1 MGAPPIEQPR
11 RACKS
16 TFMFNLVLHPFPKV
30 GDTCLPVP
38 NGSGATAHQPPARAT
53 RTTALAN
60 STCVCAAVSYHWT
73 FFNRK
78 SIQPVDPVAAVQN
91 SKWVGSTRY
100 GGAQKFVPRPTA
112 RYAIISF
119 EVTQGHEV
127 CMRGTYC
134 PQMPFRRPA
143 TAVPTYSAHYQWT
156 LDRGSNFLS
165 NRTSTA
171 KNVHSKTVRQLTI

>member
-1 MGAPPIEQPR
+1 MVQAPLPTNLQPEQPELQR
-11 RACKS
+11 WLIRLASVRPSLITGLSS
-16 TFMFNLVLHPFPKV
+16 TE
-30 GDTCLPVP
+30 
-38 NGSGATAHQPPARAT
+38 
-53 RTTALAN
+53 
-60 STCVCAAVSYHWT
+60 
-73 FFNRK
+73 K